1 MLLGRFYKRPSHDLP
16 TVNNRILTC
25 DMADGNSGTEIMS
38 ETKLTKDQKIELQKT
53 ELGVNA
59 LAFEA
64 ASIITSQAETD
75 LEKQQKLFDS
85 VNKTAKD
92 ARKASRKAEGTFT
105 SSIRRCFKTT
115 QNGDVTKKVWLEI
128 IETEAP
134 NQKGTFNTVWS
145 AEVAKARAV
154 TTGDVIDQTEQRG
167 QGNSEVKDSLAKGL
181 VSLEAG
187 DSIEAMREINTT
199 ILAAVEGTWGKD
211 QEGND
216 LPKSVMEAKSSLEY
230 FAMLGRVFAA
240 IEKTSR
246 AVSVGAAKVSKNSFE
261 LANTSPKAELTDEE
275 QAEIA
280 AAAQAAVDAAKA
292 EQDAKGKGRNRT
304 AATIKDGALV

>member
-1 MLLGRFYKRPSHDLP
+1 
-16 TVNNRILTC
+16 
-25 DMADGNSGTEIMS
+25 MS

-59 LAFEA
+59 LAFDV
-64 ASIITSQAETD
+64 ASKATAEAETE
-75 LEKQQKLFDS
+75 LEKAQKRFDTS
-85 VNKTAKD
+85 KEIAKD
-92 ARKASRKAEGTFT
+92 ARKASRKAEGSFT
-105 SSIRRCFKTT
+105 ASIRRCYKTT

-154 TTGDVIDQTEQRG
+154 ATGEVIDQTEQRG
-167 QGNSEVKDSLAKGL
+167 QGNSEVKESLASAL
-181 VSLEAG
+181 VKLEAG
-187 DSIEAMREINTT
+187 NSTEAMREINTT
-199 ILAAVEGTWGKD
+199 ILAAVDGTWGKD

-216 LPKSVMEAKSSLEY
+216 LPKSIMDAKSSLEY
-230 FAMLGRVFAA
+230 FAMVGRVFAA

-292 EQDAKGKGRNRT
+292 DQAAKGKGRNRKP
-304 AATIKDGALV
+304 AKLKNGVLANS

>member
-1 MLLGRFYKRPSHDLP
+1 
-16 TVNNRILTC
+16 
-25 DMADGNSGTEIMS
+25 MS

-59 LAFEA
+59 LAFDV
-64 ASIITSQAETD
+64 ASIATAKAETE
-75 LEKQQKLFDS
+75 LEKQQKLFDTS
-85 VNKTAKD
+85 KEIAKD

-105 SSIRRCFKTT
+105 ASIRRCYKTT

-145 AEVAKARAV
+145 EEVAKARAV
-154 TTGDVIDQTEQRG
+154 ATGEVINQTEQRG
-167 QGNSEVKDSLAKGL
+167 QGNSEVKESLASAL
-181 VSLEAG
+181 VKLEAG
-187 DSIEAMREINTT
+187 DSTEAMREINTT
-199 ILAAVEGTWGKD
+199 ILAAVDATWGKD

-216 LPKSVMEAKSSLEY
+216 LPKSIMEAKSSLEY

-246 AVSVGAAKVSKNSFE
+246 AISVGAAKVSKNSFE
-261 LANTSPKAELTDEE
+261 LANTTPKAELTDEE
-275 QAEIA
+275 KAEIA
-280 AAAQAAVDAAKA
+280 AVAATQAEADKAAK
-292 EQDAKGKGRNRT
+292 GNGRNRK
-304 AATIKDGALV
+304 AATLKGGVLA